1 MTFRPTVIERAF
13 RLAASGKVNS
23 VAEIRMAV
31 KLEGYVDE
39 GHLHGPAIPK
49 QLMKVIA
56 DARTK
61 AVDQSDA
68 VSP

>member
-1 MTFRPTVIERAF
+1 M
-13 RLAASGKVNS
+13 
-23 VAEIRMAV
+23 AEIRMAV